1 MILEIRGI
9 NSTSTQRL
17 LEVFAMVKS
26 LTAGRNFHALKQQ
39 IKTIRRPHRPPRSC
53 VERAAR
59 EWKTEHEYGGDTGVL
74 LRKLTQLP
82 LCFGVEIVRQV
93 GPVETLLQ
101 ELEALRKF
109 PARHI
114 QHGGKRL
121 LSVQTQP
128 ICVVLVYAV
137 EDVSQQLTLELN
149 NVFWAVNEATLQVE
163 GIVFGQVPAGGVWL
177 SAIKVT
183 CFKNAFESSHAMFLV
198 ELWTLRQVGNTVKIL
213 HLEEIRPAFGAGR
226 N

>member
-93 GPVETLLQ
+93 GPVEILLQ
-101 ELEALRKF
+101 QLEALPKF
-109 PARHI
+109 PARHF

-121 LSVQTQP
+121 LPIQTEQVR
-128 ICVVLVYAV
+128 IVLVYAI
-137 EDVSQQLTLELN
+137 EDVRQQLALELN
-149 NVFWAVNEATLQVE
+149 YVFWAINEAQLQIE
-163 GIVFGQVPAGGVWL
+163 RIV
-177 SAIKVT
+177 
-183 CFKNAFESSHAMFLV
+183 
-198 ELWTLRQVGNTVKIL
+198 
-213 HLEEIRPAFGAGR
+213 
-226 N
+226 